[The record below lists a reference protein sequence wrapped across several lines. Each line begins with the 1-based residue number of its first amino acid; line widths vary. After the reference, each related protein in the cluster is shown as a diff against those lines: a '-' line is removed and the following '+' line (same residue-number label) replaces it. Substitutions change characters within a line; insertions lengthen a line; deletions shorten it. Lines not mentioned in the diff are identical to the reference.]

1 MSDSVE
7 RTPFMTDLN
16 DAVDRTSLDRII
28 LRHSDDAQGAN
39 MEGETV
45 LLALSSGRYY
55 TLNRVGSII
64 WEHCTGHNTV
74 RDIHAKLCEGF
85 EVAPERALDD
95 LIALIN
101 ELVQEGLLQQEVKQP

>member
-1 MSDSVE
+1 MSDSLE
-7 RTPFMTDLN
+7 RTPFMIDLN
-16 DAVDRTSLDRII
+16 DAAVGTMLDRII

-45 LLALSSGRYY
+45 LLALSTGRYY

-74 RDIHAKLCEGF
+74 SDIHAKLCEGF
-85 EVAPERALDD
+85 DVAPERALDD

>member
-1 MSDSVE
+1 MSDSLK
-7 RTPFMTDLN
+7 RTPFMIDSM
-16 DAVDRTSLDRII
+16 DAVDRTMLDRII
-28 LRHSDDAQGAN
+28 LRHSDTVQGAS

-45 LLALSSGRYY
+45 LLALSTGRYY

-64 WEHCTGHNTV
+64 WEHCTGHHTV

-85 EVAPERALDD
+85 EVAPELALDD

-101 ELVQEGLLQQEVKQP
+101 ELVQEGLIQQEMKQP